1 MVSFA
6 IMLVAFILIGGI
18 LGKMYV
24 DHDGHLWRD
33 MRTMYKVFL
42 CGYALI
48 LLLVLANGMFVDFLI
63 LLGAGAIS
71 FWMSIRMTRN
81 SLQGSADGYSHEEDD
96 ETAAAAGD
104 DEGMTMPVSVAERYE
119 ARKTVLDN
127 DEPGRG
133 DGETA

>member
-71 FWMSIRMTRN
+71 FWMGIRMTRN
-81 SLQGSADGYSHEEDD
+81 SLQGSADEYSHEDD
-96 ETAAAAGD
+96 ETEAAAGD

-127 DEPGRG
+127 DEPDKRN
-133 DGETA
+133 GETA

>member
-18 LGKMYV
+18 LGRMYV

-71 FWMSIRMTRN
+71 FWMGMRMTRN
-81 SLQGSADGYSHEEDD
+81 SLQGRADEYSHEEDD
-96 ETAAAAGD
+96 ETAADAD

-127 DEPGRG
+127 DEPDRR

>member
-18 LGKMYV
+18 FGKMYV

-33 MRTMYKVFL
+33 MRTMYKVFM

-63 LLGAGAIS
+63 LVGAGAAS
-71 FWMSIRMTRN
+71 FWLGMRMARN
-81 SLQGSADGYSHEEDD
+81 SLAGSADEYADSHHDDEEDIDDD
-96 ETAAAAGD
+96 ETVF
-104 DEGMTMPVSVAERYE
+104 PVSVATRYE
-119 ARKTVLDN
+119 SRKTVLDN
-127 DEPGRG
+127 D
-133 DGETA
+133 DANHKIGESAS

>member
-24 DHDGHLWRD
+24 NHDGHLWRD

-71 FWMSIRMTRN
+71 FWIGIRMTRN
-81 SLQGSADGYSHEEDD
+81 SLQGGAYEYSHEEDD
-96 ETAAAAGD
+96 ETAAAD

-127 DEPGRG
+127 DEPDKRN
-133 DGETA
+133 GETA

>member
-63 LLGAGAIS
+63 LLGAGAAS
-71 FWMSIRMTRN
+71 FWMGIRMTRN
-81 SLQGSADGYSHEEDD
+81 SLQGRADEYNHEED
-96 ETAAAAGD
+96 ETAADAD

-127 DEPGRG
+127 DEPDRR